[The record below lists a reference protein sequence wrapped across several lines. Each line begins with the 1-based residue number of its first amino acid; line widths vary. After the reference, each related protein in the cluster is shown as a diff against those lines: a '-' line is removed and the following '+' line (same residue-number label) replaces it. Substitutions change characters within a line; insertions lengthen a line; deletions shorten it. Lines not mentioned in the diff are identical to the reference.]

1 MGWTRQLLAIS
12 TRSLSVALDP
22 DALLDK
28 AQRQTGL
35 SNFGSAAFHKPF
47 EILLQSLREEA
58 RLSARGIFI
67 MNRTMLRL
75 LTNRLRTEQVFAEN
89 PTLADVPIRRP
100 LYIIGFPRTGTTL
113 LHNLLACDPVARW
126 LHLWEGLYPAP
137 SPQSLETDPRITEVA
152 EWVTGF
158 EKVAPRLAA
167 AHKLAPRGPE
177 ECLWL
182 IEHTF
187 NDLIFELRA
196 HVPTYSR
203 WLAEHEA
210 DVDIHQ
216 YYLRQLQMLGAHC
229 NGAHWVFKAPRH
241 LPGLKGL
248 LTVLPE
254 ARIVQTHR
262 DPAAVLPSLCSLC
275 EILRGAASDAVDKPA
290 IGAHWHSRLK
300 AVFKQATAVRAT
312 AAEGQILDIQY
323 ADLVADPIATVQH
336 IYAHHGY
343 EFTESF
349 EAAMRQWLA
358 TNRQHKHGAHR
369 YTLEEYGL
377 SEAQV
382 REDFSGYAKEFGL

>member
-1 MGWTRQLLAIS
+1 MPKADT
-12 TRSLSVALDP
+12 ALDP
-22 DALLDK
+22 AALLAQ

-35 SNFGSAAFHKPF
+35 SDFGGKTFHEPF
-47 EILLQSLREEA
+47 EILLQSLRDEA
-58 RLSARGIFI
+58 KLNARGVF
-67 MNRTMLRL
+67 MMHRTMLRL
-75 LTNRLRTEQVFAEN
+75 LSNRLLTEQAFAEK
-89 PTLADVPIRRP
+89 PALAETPIPRP
-100 LYIIGFPRTGTTL
+100 LYVIGFPRTGTTL
-113 LHNLLACDPVARW
+113 LHNLLACDPAARW
-126 LHLWEGLYPAP
+126 MRLWEGLYPAP
-137 SPQSLETDPRITEVA
+137 APQSLEDDPRITEVE
-152 EWVTGF
+152 EWAAGF
-158 EKVAPRLAA
+158 EKVAPRLAT

-210 DVDIHQ
+210 DIDIHH
-216 YYLRQLQMLGAHC
+216 YYRRLLQLLGAHC
-229 NGAHWVFKAPRH
+229 RGNHWVFKAPRH
-241 LPGLKGL
+241 LPGLAGL
-248 LTVLPE
+248 LAVFPE
-254 ARIVQTHR
+254 ACIVQTHR

-275 EILRGAASDAVDKPA
+275 EILRGAASDAVDKPT
-290 IGAHWHSRLK
+290 IGAHWHARLK
-300 AVFKQATAVRAT
+300 AIFEQATAVRST

-323 ADLVADPIATVQH
+323 ADLVTDPMATVQH

-343 EFTESF
+343 EFTEPF

-358 TNRQHKHGAHR
+358 ANRQHKHGAHR

-382 REDFSGYAKEFGL
+382 REDFSEYTKEFGL

>member
-152 EWVTGF
+152 EWVAGF

-290 IGAHWHSRLK
+290 IGAHWYSRLK
-300 AVFKQATAVRAT
+300 AIFEQATAVRAT

-343 EFTESF
+343 EFTEPF
-349 EAAMRQWLA
+349 VAAMRQWLA
-358 TNRQHKHGAHR
+358 ANRQHKHGAHR

-382 REDFSGYAKEFGL
+382 HEDFSEYAKEFGL

>member
-1 MGWTRQLLAIS
+1 MPKADT
-12 TRSLSVALDP
+12 ALDP
-22 DALLDK
+22 VALRDK

-35 SNFGSAAFHKPF
+35 SDFGGTTFHEPF
-47 EILLQSLREEA
+47 EILLQSLRDEA
-58 RLSARGIFI
+58 QLNARGVF
-67 MNRTMLRL
+67 MLHRTMLRL
-75 LTNRLRTEQVFAEN
+75 LTNRLCTEQAFADS
-89 PTLADVPIRRP
+89 PALAETPIPRP
-100 LYIIGFPRTGTTL
+100 LYVIGFPRTGTTL
-113 LHNLLACDPVARW
+113 LHNLLACDPAARW
-126 LHLWEGLYPAP
+126 MRLWEGLYPAP
-137 SPQSLETDPRITEVA
+137 APQSLEDDPRIAEVE
-152 EWVTGF
+152 EWAAGF

-216 YYLRQLQMLGAHC
+216 YYRRQLQLLGAHC
-229 NGAHWVFKAPRH
+229 RGNHWVFKAPRH
-241 LPGLKGL
+241 LPGLAGL
-248 LTVLPE
+248 LAVFPE

-262 DPAAVLPSLCSLC
+262 DPVAVLPSLCSLC

-290 IGAHWHSRLK
+290 IGAHWHARLK
-300 AVFKQATAVRAT
+300 AIFEKATAVRAT

-343 EFTESF
+343 EFTEPF

-358 TNRQHKHGAHR
+358 ANRQHKHGAHR

-382 REDFSGYAKEFGL
+382 REDFSDYAKEFGL